1 MKYGLIGEH
10 LTHSFSKIIHE
21 KIGDYVYE
29 IKEIEPNNVD
39 AFMKSKSFNAINV
52 TIPYKQTVI
61 PYLDVIDE
69 GAKKIG
75 AVNTVVNK
83 NGNLYGYNTD
93 IFGMK
98 ALINKMD
105 LSLRDKS
112 VLIVGTGGTSKAAY
126 AVAQDMCAKEILF
139 VSRTKKDNAFTYEEI
154 YSSYTHIDVI
164 INTSPVGMFPNG
176 EDSPIDIDKFPSLI
190 AVIDAIYNPIRTSL
204 ILNAQSR
211 GINAQGGLYM
221 LISQAVYAYEYFT
234 GKSVDKSLCD
244 DIYNQIENEKINI
257 VLTGMPSS
265 GKTTVG
271 KLLAKKI
278 GKTFVDTDD
287 EIVKKIGMDIP
298 SYFAKYG
305 EAEFRKAESEVI
317 KELSSKNS
325 LIIATGGGAV
335 LNCDNIRRLKQNGRI
350 YFIDRSLENLTPT
363 SDRPLSSDITAL
375 KKRYNERYPIY
386 NLTADVVIDGN
397 STVESVAKMIYGE
410 YIK

>member
-21 KIGDYVYE
+21 KIGEYVYE
-29 IKEIEPNNVD
+29 IKEIEPQLVD
-39 AFMKSKSFNAINV
+39 AFMKSKDFNAINV

-83 NGNLYGYNTD
+83 NGKLYGYNTD

-98 ALINKMD
+98 SLINKMD
-105 LSLRDKS
+105 VSLKDKR
-112 VLIVGTGGTSKAAY
+112 VLIIGTGGTSKTAY
-126 AVAQDMCAKEILF
+126 AVAQDMNAKEIIF
-139 VSRTKKDNAFTYEEI
+139 VSHTKKDNAYSYEEI
-154 YSSYTHIDVI
+154 YSNHTDIEVI
-164 INTSPVGMFPNG
+164 INTSPVGMFPNS
-176 EDSPIDIDKFPSLI
+176 ESSPIDIDKLPNLT

-204 ILNAQSR
+204 ILSAQKR

-221 LISQAVYAYEYFT
+221 LISQAIYAYEYFT

-244 DIYNQIENEKINI
+244 TIYNQIENEKINI

-271 KLLAKKI
+271 KLLAEKI

-298 SYFAKYG
+298 SYFDKYG
-305 EAEFRKAESEVI
+305 EAELRRS
-317 KELSSKNS
+317 
-325 LIIATGGGAV
+325 
-335 LNCDNIRRLKQNGRI
+335 RLK
-350 YFIDRSLENLTPT
+350 TP
-363 SDRPLSSDITAL
+363 
-375 KKRYNERYPIY
+375 
-386 NLTADVVIDGN
+386 
-397 STVESVAKMIYGE
+397 
-410 YIK
+410 